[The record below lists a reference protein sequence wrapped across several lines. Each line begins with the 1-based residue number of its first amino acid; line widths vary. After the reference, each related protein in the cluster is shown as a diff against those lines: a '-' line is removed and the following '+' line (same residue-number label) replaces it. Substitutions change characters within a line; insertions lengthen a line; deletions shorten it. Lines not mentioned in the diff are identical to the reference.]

1 MINYKVNFKIFC
13 MKNKMIKPIFF
24 LGLLCIVFA
33 LSCKKKI
40 DDAYLNPNA
49 PLVVPIES
57 ILPGVIGGFTAFFSS
72 NGTGFGV
79 QADAILL
86 GRYIQYWGTQTNG
99 ELYGQMGF
107 PGSPPTASDNTGG
120 LWGAVYYGHGGNVN
134 RIIQWGAEQQKWDYV
149 GVGWA
154 IRAWGW
160 LELTNC
166 YGEAILKEA
175 FDVTKSQF
183 KYDTQPEFYD
193 SCRVICHRSL
203 SFLNRTDGAAS
214 QANLAIGDAFFYNG
228 DVNKWKKFVYG
239 ILARSFINLSGKSEF
254 IAKGYA
260 DSAILYANLSLATNA
275 DNASVKVSGG
285 SVSATNNFF
294 GPFRGN
300 IGAIRQSVYIA
311 DLMSG
316 ANPQAFTGVPD
327 PRRYYMLRENLN
339 GTFKGFTPWLGATGV
354 SANDYPKNF
363 FGHPTPTTTLACPNS
378 PACTIDSSR
387 YLYQNTSP
395 WPMMTASEIQFIIA
409 EAAYLKGDKPLALSA
424 YANGIG
430 LNFDMITTTYP
441 QNVPTVFAITPAN
454 KATYLAAVIPGVA
467 GNLTLSQIMLQKY
480 IALYGWGVQQTWTD
494 MRKYH
499 YTDIDPATGNQVY
512 ANFAPPA
519 GTNLISTNNGNLV
532 YRARPRYN
540 SEYLYNIPELT
551 RLGALNLDYN
561 TYRPW
566 FAIP

>member
-1 MINYKVNFKIFC
+1 

-24 LGLLCIVFA
+24 FGLLGIVLA
-33 LSCKKKI
+33 TSCKKKI
-40 DDAYLNPNA
+40 EDAYPNPNS
-49 PLVVPIES
+49 PVVVPIET

-72 NGTGFGV
+72 NGTGYGV
-79 QADAILL
+79 QADGILL

-107 PGSPPTASDNTGG
+107 PGAPSSASDNTGG
-120 LWGAVYYGHGGNVN
+120 LWAAVYYGHGGNVN
-134 RIIQWGAEQQKWDYV
+134 QIIQWGAEQQKWDYV
-149 GVGWA
+149 GVGYA

-166 YGEAILKEA
+166 YGDAILKEA
-175 FDVTKSQF
+175 FNTSLTQF
-183 KYDTQPEFYD
+183 KYDTQQEFYD

-203 SFLNRTDGAAS
+203 SYLNRTDGAVS
-214 QANLAIGDAFFYNG
+214 QANLAVGDAFFYNG
-228 DVNKWKKFVYG
+228 DVSKWKKFVYG
-239 ILARSFINLSGKSEF
+239 ILARSYITLAGKTDFVSS
-254 IAKGYA
+254 GYA
-260 DSAILYANLSLATNA
+260 DSAIKYANLSLATNA
-275 DNASVKVSGG
+275 DNALVKVTGG
-285 SVSATNNFF
+285 LTSAVNNYF

-300 IGAIRQSVYIA
+300 IGAIRQSAYIA

-316 ANPQAFTGVPD
+316 TNAQAFTGVPD

-354 SANDYPKNF
+354 AASDYPRNF
-363 FGHPTPTTTLACPNS
+363 WGTTLPTATAAPS
-378 PACTIDSSR
+378 PDSSR
-387 YLYQNTSP
+387 YLYQNASP

-409 EAAYLKGDKPLALSA
+409 EAAYLKGDKTLALSA
-424 YANGIG
+424 YTNGIS

-454 KATYLAAVIPGVA
+454 KAAYMSNTAVVPATSA
-467 GNLTLSQIMLQKY
+467 GLTLSRIMLQKY

-512 ANFAPPA
+512 ASFTPPSGA
-519 GTNLISTNNGNLV
+519 NLISTNNGNLV
-532 YRARPRYN
+532 YRCRPRYN

-551 RLGALNLDYN
+551 RLGALNTDYN
-561 TYRPW
+561 TYKPW

>member
-1 MINYKVNFKIFC
+1 
-13 MKNKMIKPIFF
+13 MKNKIIKPIFF
-24 LGLLCIVFA
+24 LGLLGIVLA
-33 LSCKKKI
+33 SSCKKKI
-40 DDAYLNPNA
+40 DDAYVNPNS
-49 PLVVPIES
+49 PTKVPIET

-72 NGTGFGV
+72 AGTGYGV
-79 QADAILL
+79 QADGILL

-107 PGSPPTASDNTGG
+107 PGGTASDNTGG
-120 LWGAVYYGHGGNVN
+120 LWAAVYYGHGGNVN
-134 RIIQWGAEQQKWDYV
+134 RIIEWGTEEQKWDYV
-149 GVGWA
+149 GVGYA

-175 FDVTKSQF
+175 FNTSLAQF
-183 KYDTQPEFYD
+183 KYDNQPEFYD
-193 SCRVICHRSL
+193 SCRVICHRAL
-203 SFLNRTDGAAS
+203 SFLNRTDGNVS

-239 ILARSFINLSGKSEF
+239 ILARSYISLSGKTNFVSSGF
-254 IAKGYA
+254 A
-260 DSAILYANLSLATNA
+260 DSAIKYANLSLATNA

-285 SVSATNNFF
+285 SVSAVNNFF

-300 IGAIRQSVYIA
+300 IGAIRQSAFIA

-316 ANPQAFTGVPD
+316 NNPLAFSGVPD

-339 GTFKGFTPWLGATGV
+339 GTFKGFTPWLGSGGLT
-354 SANDYPKNF
+354 ANDYPRNF
-363 FGHPTPTTTLACPNS
+363 WGHPTPASTLGSS
-378 PACTIDSSR
+378 PDSSR

-409 EAAYLKGDKPLALSA
+409 EAAYLKGDRATALTA
-424 YANGIG
+424 YANGIN

-441 QNVPTVFAITPAN
+441 QNVPAVFVITPASKTAYMN
-454 KATYLAAVIPGVA
+454 AVVPGVA
-467 GNLTLSQIMLQKY
+467 ANLTLSQIMLQKY

-499 YTDIDPATGNQVY
+499 YTDIDPATGIQVY
-512 ANFAPPA
+512 AGFTPPS
-519 GTNLISTNNGNLV
+519 GSNLIATNNGKLV
-532 YRARPRYN
+532 YRCRPRYN

-551 RLGALNLDYN
+551 RLGALALDYN
-561 TYRPW
+561 TVQPW
-566 FAIP
+566 FTLP